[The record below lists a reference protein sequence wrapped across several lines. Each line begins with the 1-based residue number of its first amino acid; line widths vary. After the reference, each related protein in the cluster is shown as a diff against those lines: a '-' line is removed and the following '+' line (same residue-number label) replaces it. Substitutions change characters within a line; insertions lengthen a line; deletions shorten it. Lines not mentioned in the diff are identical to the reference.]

1 MKPIN
6 ALVLALL
13 AGVATFVVQNDVF
26 SARLHAAPYV
36 VPTGS
41 NWREQMLDR
50 YPGGPKVDHVVARM
64 SDRLDLTTQQ
74 AAQARTIL
82 QRHHDQILALLLAAP
97 KSMTRA
103 QFVAEEHQAWAQT
116 RKQLD
121 AMLTPDQ
128 LELVQ
133 ELPQPS

>member
-6 ALVLALL
+6 AILL
-13 AGVATFVVQNDVF
+13 AALAGFTTFIVQNDIF
-26 SARLHAAPYV
+26 QARVHAAPFV

-41 NWREQMLDR
+41 NWREQMLNR
-50 YPGGPKVDHVVARM
+50 YPGGPKVDHIVARM
-64 SDRLDLTTQQ
+64 SDRLSLTNEQ
-74 AAQARTIL
+74 AAKARLIL
-82 QRHHDQILALLLAAP
+82 QRHHDQVLALLVAAP

-103 QFVAEEHQAWAQT
+103 QFVAEERQAWDQT
-116 RKQLD
+116 RKQID
-121 AMLTPDQ
+121 ALLTRDQ

>member
-6 ALVLALL
+6 ALLLALL
-13 AGVATFVVQNDVF
+13 AGVTTFVVQNDVF
-26 SARLHAAPYV
+26 QARVQAAPFV
-36 VPTGS
+36 VPTGTA
-41 NWREQMLDR
+41 WREQMLDR
-50 YPGGPKVDHVVARM
+50 YPGGRKVDHIVARM
-64 SDRLDLTTQQ
+64 SDRLDLTTEQ
-74 AAQARTIL
+74 AAKVRAIL
-82 QRHHDQILALLLAAP
+82 QRHHDRILALLVAAP

-103 QFVAEEHQAWAQT
+103 QFMIEEHQAWTET

-133 ELPQPS
+133 ELPQRS

>member
-6 ALVLALL
+6 ALLL
-13 AGVATFVVQNDVF
+13 AMLAGATTFIVQNDILQ
-26 SARLHAAPYV
+26 ARVHAAPFV
-36 VPTGS
+36 VPTGTH
-41 NWREQMLDR
+41 WREQMLDR
-50 YPGGPKVDHVVARM
+50 YPGGPKVDHIVARM
-64 SDRLDLTTQQ
+64 SDRLDLTSQQ
-74 AAQARTIL
+74 AAKARAIL
-82 QRHHDQILALLLAAP
+82 QRHHDQILALLVAAP

-103 QFVAEEHQAWAQT
+103 QFVVEEHRAWADT

-133 ELPQPS
+133 ELPQPT

>member
-6 ALVLALL
+6 ALLLALL
-13 AGVATFVVQNDVF
+13 AGVTTFVVQNDVF
-26 SARLHAAPYV
+26 QARVQAAPFV
-36 VPTGS
+36 VPTGAA
-41 NWREQMLDR
+41 WREQMLDR
-50 YPGGPKVDHVVARM
+50 YPGGRKVDHIVARM
-64 SDRLDLTTQQ
+64 SDRLDLTTEQ
-74 AAQARTIL
+74 AAKVRAIL
-82 QRHHDQILALLLAAP
+82 QRHHDRILALLVAAP

-103 QFVAEEHQAWAQT
+103 QFMIEEHQAWTET

-133 ELPQPS
+133 ELPQRS

>member
-1 MKPIN
+1 
-6 ALVLALL
+6 L
-13 AGVATFVVQNDVF
+13 TFVVQNEVF
-26 SARLHAAPYV
+26 PARLHAAPYI

-64 SDRLDLTTQQ
+64 SDRLDLRTRQ
-74 AAQARTIL
+74 AAEARAIL
-82 QRHHDQILALLLAAP
+82 QRHHDEILALLLAAP

-103 QFVAEEHQAWAQT
+103 QFVIEERQAWAQT
-116 RKQLD
+116 RRLLD
-121 AMLTPDQ
+121 ALLTTDQ
-128 LELVQ
+128 LELLE